1 LLSRGHR
8 GAVRDLLR
16 PCRHLRDGQHARPAA
31 LRAHDPRPGSR
42 RMGAARDR
50 EQPAADLHS
59 AAGAAL
65 GAADL
70 MTAFAAALDALFADV
85 HLARDV
91 VYTAEGGAPAL
102 VRAILRRPD
111 DVTNFGD
118 ARIWSE
124 TTWLDLR
131 LAEVPQPRPGDR
143 IEIDGEAFLIQGE
156 PVRDRERLVWTVDLR
171 PA

>member
-1 LLSRGHR
+1 
-8 GAVRDLLR
+8 V
-16 PCRHLRDGQHARPAA
+16 
-31 LRAHDPRPGSR
+31 
-42 RMGAARDR
+42 GAAGDR
-50 EQPAADLHS
+50 EQPAADLHP
-59 AAGAAL
+59 AAGAAQRK
-65 GAADL
+65 ADL
-70 MTAFAAALDALFADV
+70 MTAFATALDALFADA

-91 VYTAEGGAPAL
+91 VYTAEGGAPLL

-111 DVTNFGD
+111 DVTGFGD

-124 TTWLDLR
+124 TTRLDLR
-131 LAEVPQPRPGDR
+131 LAEVANPRPGDR